1 MACSV
6 IGRRT
11 MNGSLYDDGAVSS
24 AAGGGVNRTSLD
36 GGTQLSPPAQSASSV
51 GGGSGPL
58 HIPAK
63 RLTSVNGGAN
73 GGGGTNYPQ
82 GGQVDGATLDSSS
95 ASSGAVGGVSGTGLL
110 RHHHHPASQ
119 PWSYADSHAAAS
131 VPPSAFDPQYSP
143 SLVRDGMA
151 AAAAAAY
158 YGATDRA
165 KSLSFWPSDYGKYSA
180 AAAAAA
186 AAPSAL
192 PTSAESVQFN
202 AGAWCG
208 YAGYGSRVP
217 EPHGAHSLG
226 PAPGQGPM
234 GVPVSV
240 AGYLAAEA
248 HEVRRGAMDAA
259 AAAACFPHDGYAGLR
274 GYAPPDGMPPSVYG
288 PGQSRTCSFHYSFI

>member
-1 MACSV
+1 
-6 IGRRT
+6 
-11 MNGSLYDDGAVSS
+11 MNGALYDEAAVS
-24 AAGGGVNRTSLD
+24 ARTSLD
-36 GGTQLSPPAQSASSV
+36 AANLSPISTAASSASNAVSV
-51 GGGSGPL
+51 STSGPL

-63 RLTSVNGGAN
+63 RLTGAAGGAT
-73 GGGGTNYPQ
+73 GYPSLTHNQ
-82 GGQVDGATLDSSS
+82 TAAVES
-95 ASSGAVGGVSGTGLL
+95 AADVSQASLL
-110 RHHHHPASQ
+110 RHHAASQ

-158 YGATDRA
+158 YGASDRA
-165 KSLSFWPSDYGKYSA
+165 KALSFWPSDYGKYGA

-186 AAPSAL
+186 AGPSAL
-192 PTSAESVQFN
+192 QSSADSVQFN
-202 AGAWCG
+202 AQAWCG

-217 EPHGAHSLG
+217 EPHGHALG
-226 PAPGQGPM
+226 PGPGQGPM

-274 GYAPPDGMPPSVYG
+274 GYAPPDGMPPTVYG
-288 PGQSRTCSFHYSFI
+288 PGQFNFLFNF